1 MEVSNY
7 DSLLMYKIHSFCTIL
22 KFDISQIECL
32 KQLESLKSTS
42 WKCDVFP
49 ILIKIYC
56 SSSSSSNCNETKEYL
71 KSEDI
76 S

>member
-1 MEVSNY
+1 MEVSKC
-7 DSLLMYKIHSFCTIL
+7 DTLLIHIIHSICTIH
-22 KFDISQIECL
+22 KFDISQIACL
-32 KQLESLKSTS
+32 KQLESLESTS

-49 ILIKIYC
+49 IIIKIYYSISC
-56 SSSSSSNCNETKEYL
+56 CCNCNETKEYL

>member
-1 MEVSNY
+1 MEVSKY
-7 DSLLMYKIHSFCTIL
+7 DSLLMYKIHSFCTIH
-22 KFDISQIECL
+22 KFDISQIACL
-32 KQLESLKSTS
+32 KQLERLESTS

-49 ILIKIYC
+49 ILIKIYY
-56 SSSSSSNCNETKEYL
+56 SSSKCNETKEYL